1 MAKTQSTK
9 PQAPKP
15 AKFVQVHY
23 SELAGDTLSY
33 AVADVLGKAED
44 LYKFGDDGSIT
55 PVGGFSPVDN
65 WEQCGELF
73 AQFHP
78 TFSVMRTPQG
88 LRSYYAILSSEAVSR
103 VVGAHGADHR
113 VALCRAVVL
122 TGGEEQVIVPESFL
136 PSQVEALAIE
146 RGESQGRLR
155 LDSGPQD
162 IAQVDAFKSTAT
174 LPPEVQDR
182 ADKELAGKPEAQA
195 AKSQATPPTK
205 PEAAP
210 AATTKPQTGKP
221 APQGKHAQA
230 LASHAE
236 KPAGKVGK

>member
-1 MAKTQSTK
+1 MAKTQSNK

-78 TFSVMRTPQG
+78 TFSVMRTAQG
-88 LRSYYAILSSEAVSR
+88 LRSYYAILSSEAVTK

-146 RGESQGRLR
+146 RGESQGRLP
-155 LDSGPQD
+155 LVSGPQD
-162 IAQVDAFKSTAT
+162 IAQVNAFKPTTAK
-174 LPPEVQDR
+174 PQE
-182 ADKELAGKPEAQA
+182 ADQGPKPDQSAPTVPAKPE
-195 AKSQATPPTK
+195 TV
-205 PEAAP
+205 P
-210 AATTKPQTGKP
+210 AATTKAQAGKP

-230 LASHAE
+230 LATHSE
-236 KPAGKVGK
+236 KPAGKAGK